1 MFRRRRVNAAAFAVA
16 AFVAGWFCISAG
28 PSRAGDDDESHLI
41 LFSGRDVWRN
51 GAFMHGGLLMAPGSI
66 DRDGLLLKVLM
77 SGGLYRYNSANLGG
91 ERVIGAETT
100 IQVMPGFKIKRG
112 DLEAKFFMGLD
123 AEEHRLWPDDPSNSL
138 RGHMW
143 GMRVSTE
150 LWYEPTEKTMAT
162 FDASLSTIATNY
174 SARAAFGYRV
184 IDDQFY
190 FGPEVAYFASE
201 GYRHFRL
208 GGHLTGLK
216 TDTSQWSAAGGWARD
231 SDGHSSPY
239 VRLGLMQKL

>member
-1 MFRRRRVNAAAFAVA
+1 MSHTSFYFPAA
-16 AFVAGWFCISAG
+16 
-28 PSRAGDDDESHLI
+28 
-41 LFSGRDVWRN
+41 
-51 GAFMHGGLLMAPGSI
+51 
-66 DRDGLLLKVLM
+66 M
-77 SGGLYRYNSANLGG
+77 SGGLDRYNSVNLGG
-91 ERVIGAETT
+91 QQVIGAETT
-100 IQVMPGFKIKRG
+100 LQVLPGFQVQRSN
-112 DLEAKFFMGLD
+112 LSAKFFMGLD

-143 GMRVSTE
+143 GMRVATD
-150 LWYEPTEKTMAT
+150 LWYEPTEKIMAT

-174 SARAAFGYRV
+174 SARAAFGHRV

-190 FGPEVAYFASE
+190 FGPEIAYFASE

-231 SDGHSSPY
+231 SDGHSSPQCAAGADAEI
-239 VRLGLMQKL
+239 VISRGCAGNATPQSSLQSASAQTRRWHRIAGRSATSLSA